1 MSSWKVNQF
10 RYFWSGFEFSGRHI
24 AEFIHGLVFE
34 AVNLSGMVWALWL
47 SPAEWNLVSSERSF
61 VLVLS
66 LCASYFLKAAQT
78 QKTNFVCGAFPYVR
92 NHWWDVFKFGEVCAR
107 ILREAKWRKWEKET
121 LGRASTWRKLCLFKG
136 NCCVGTWYASLLPL
150 DRFTAERRKLNS
162 FSCSFEAKS
171 VWLVQPL
178 NGV

>member
-1 MSSWKVNQF
+1 MSSRKVNQF

-66 LCASYFLKAAQT
+66 LCASYFLKASQT

-92 NHWWDVFKFGEVCAR
+92 NH
-107 ILREAKWRKWEKET
+107 
-121 LGRASTWRKLCLFKG
+121 
-136 NCCVGTWYASLLPL
+136 
-150 DRFTAERRKLNS
+150 
-162 FSCSFEAKS
+162 
-171 VWLVQPL
+171 
-178 NGV
+178 